1 MLGVDG
7 EAGLH
12 ADGRSPED
20 VSMALM
26 KQIEMQSQLHAQLIE
41 QRALQQ
47 KIEAHWKYLN
57 SILERQQLRDQAR
70 VDDVD
75 VPPRGSLDP

>member
-1 MLGVDG
+1 M
-7 EAGLH
+7 
-12 ADGRSPED
+12 
-20 VSMALM
+20 
-26 KQIEMQSQLHAQLIE
+26 E

-47 KIEAHWKYLN
+47 KIEAHGKYLN

-70 VDDVD
+70 GDDVD